1 MTVSVTFRGLD
12 AIEQLFQRAPELAQQ
27 AATLA
32 VSDTAKFAFR
42 ESSKDIR
49 AQASFTREYLGSAE
63 TRGSDRLRIVPA
75 TRGGVVEARLVARN
89 RPTSL
94 ARFQQGQAGRGQ
106 PVRVRVSPR
115 GGVRSIKG
123 AFQVRLRRGKTV
135 SEDNF
140 NEGIAIRLGKDQSIR
155 ERKKGKAG
163 LPEIFPNVFL
173 LYGPSVAQV
182 FNTVSR
188 DVAGRVGNKLEREF
202 TRQFQRLF
210 RGRR

>member
-1 MTVSVTFRGLD
+1 MTVSVTFKGLD
-12 AIEQLFQRAPELAQQ
+12 ELQRLFESAPQIAEQ
-27 AATLA
+27 AAVLA
-32 VSDTAKFAFR
+32 VNDASKFAFR

-49 AQASFTREYLGSAE
+49 GQASFTRDYLGSAE
-63 TRGSDRLRIVPA
+63 TGGSDRLRILPA
-75 TRGGVVEARLVARN
+75 TRGGIVEARITARN

-94 ARFQQGQAGRGQ
+94 ARFAQGAPTRGQ

-115 GGVRSIKG
+115 GGVRSIKN
-123 AFQVRLRRGKTV
+123 AFMVRLRRGKTV

-188 DVAGRVGNKLEREF
+188 TVSDRVSQKLASEYV
-202 TRQFQRLF
+202 RQFNRLF